1 MAPKSQTLAQR
12 ANDVL
17 LALTGRQLQKP
28 APAGRPPAVEQPP
41 ATPAA
46 TKAKPKAKAKAA
58 PSGIPADVE
67 AADVA
72 IAQAVKP
79 RTMTSFDK
87 LFGLISATRYIARH
101 KIEGDV
107 VECGVWRGGSM
118 MAVALTLCEEGE
130 TGRQLHLFDTFEG
143 MPPPSEEDQ
152 RRKDGADAQL
162 LLDRNEKSSMV
173 WAAAS
178 QDDVRAGMESTP
190 YPADQINY
198 FAGMVEETI
207 PEHAPERISLL
218 RLDTDWY
225 DSTVHELNH
234 LYDRLTPGG
243 VIIFD
248 DYGYWEGA
256 RKAVDEFLDR
266 TGEPLL
272 LIRTGTG
279 RLAVKPFTSK

>member
-1 MAPKSQTLAQR
+1 MARR
-12 ANDVL
+12 ANDL
-17 LALTGRQLQKP
+17 LLKLTGRQLQKP
-28 APAGRPPAVEQPP
+28 SQPGRSPVAEKR
-41 ATPAA
+41 PAA
-46 TKAKPKAKAKAA
+46 PTAAKAKGESAPKPQPAA
-58 PSGIPADVE
+58 SGIPADVDD
-67 AADVA
+67 ADVT
-72 IAQAVKP
+72 IAQSVKP
-79 RTMTSFDK
+79 RTMTSYDK
-87 LFGLISATRYIARH
+87 LFGLIPAVRYVARH

-118 MAVALTLCEEGE
+118 MAIALTLCEEGE
-130 TGRQLHLFDTFEG
+130 TSRQLHLFDTFEG
-143 MPPPSEEDQ
+143 MPPPTEEDQ
-152 RRKDGADAQL
+152 RRRDGADAQL
-162 LLDRNEKSSMV
+162 LLDRNDKSSTV

-190 YPADQINY
+190 YPKDQIY
-198 FAGMVEETI
+198 YHAGMVEETI

-225 DSTVHELNH
+225 DSTVHELKH

-243 VIIFD
+243 VIVFD

-256 RKAVDEFLDR
+256 RKAVDEFLER

>member
-1 MAPKSQTLAQR
+1 MARR
-12 ANDVL
+12 ANDL
-17 LALTGRQLQKP
+17 LLRLTGRQLQKP
-28 APAGRPPAVEQPP
+28 AQLGRSPVAEKRPTGS
-41 ATPAA
+41 TP
-46 TKAKPKAKAKAA
+46 TKPKAAKAQA
-58 PSGIPADVE
+58 TSGIPGDVDD
-67 AADVA
+67 ADVA
-72 IAQAVKP
+72 IARTVKP
-79 RTMTSFDK
+79 RTMTSYDK
-87 LFGLISATRYIARH
+87 LFPLISATRYVARH
-101 KIEGDV
+101 DIAGDV

-118 MAVALTLCEEGE
+118 MAMALTLSEEGA
-130 TGRQLHLFDTFEG
+130 TDRHLHLFDTFEG
-143 MPPPSEEDQ
+143 MPPPTEEDQ

-162 LLDRNEKSSMV
+162 LLDRNDKSSTV

-190 YPADQINY
+190 YPKDRIHY
-198 FAGMVEETI
+198 HAGMVEDTI
-207 PEHAPERISLL
+207 PDHAPERISLL

-225 DSTVHELNH
+225 DSTVHELEH

-243 VIIFD
+243 VIVFD

-279 RLAVKPFTSK
+279 RLAVKPPTTK